1 MNTTP
6 TKSQKPKITVPYEY
20 TDTFN
25 GEANY
30 SWVKRGSVSLP
41 EKSSDLAIVRAVK
54 KEIGLSGVDCKREI
68 WGDQIVLK
76 PKGYCR
82 IVFIG

>member
-6 TKSQKPKITVPYEY
+6 TKSPKISVSYEY
-20 TDTFN
+20 TDTFG

-54 KEIGLSGVDCKREI
+54 KEIGLSGVDCRREKM
-68 WGDQIVLK
+68 GDQIVLK